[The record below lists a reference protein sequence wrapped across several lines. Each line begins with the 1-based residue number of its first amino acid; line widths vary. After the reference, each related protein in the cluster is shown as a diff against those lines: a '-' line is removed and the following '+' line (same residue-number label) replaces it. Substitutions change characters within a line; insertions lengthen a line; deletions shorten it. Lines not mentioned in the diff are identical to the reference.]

1 MHRRLTQLW
10 PFLLGQQDNG
20 DEETECVEEE
30 EEQVDRATDEQLAG
44 LRE

>member
-20 DEETECVEEE
+20 DEETERVEEE